1 MTDANL
7 LGQLRSGDHDAFDAF
22 FRQWYE
28 PVVRVA
34 HRVLRDQG
42 VAEEIAQ
49 DVFLE
54 LWRRKDSLPDGSSV
68 PAYLMQSARNRALNH
83 LRHLKVQQKSQVHVE
98 AFYEPTVATDDE
110 ALSEELMTAIHEAVA
125 ALPPRTREVFA
136 LSRERHLR
144 YAEIADLLG
153 ISVKAVEANMSR
165 ALRHLRER
173 LARFL

>member
-1 MTDANL
+1 VTDADL
-7 LGQLRSGDHDAFDAF
+7 LARLRSGEHDAFDAL

-34 HRVLRDQG
+34 QRILRDQG
-42 VAEEIAQ
+42 IAEEITQ

-54 LWRRKDSLPDGSSV
+54 LWRRRDGLPDGSSV

-83 LRHLKVQQKSQVHVE
+83 LRHLKVQQKSQLHLE
-98 AFYEPTVATDDE
+98 ALHEPSVATDTE
-110 ALSEELMTAIHEAVA
+110 ARSTELIAAIHDAVA
-125 ALPPRTREVFA
+125 ALPPRTREVFT
-136 LSRERHLR
+136 LSRERNLR
-144 YAEIADLLG
+144 YVEIADLLG

-173 LARFL
+173 LARFM